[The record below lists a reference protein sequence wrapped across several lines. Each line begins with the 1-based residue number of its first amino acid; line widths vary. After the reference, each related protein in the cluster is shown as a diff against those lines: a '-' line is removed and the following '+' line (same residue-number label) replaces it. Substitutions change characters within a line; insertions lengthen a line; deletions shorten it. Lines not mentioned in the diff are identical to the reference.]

1 MLLLK
6 LEKKVNN
13 YSILNRYNKFTLTLT
28 FLLMYNP
35 FFSKKKTIQ
44 RLFSFIT
51 EEKIKIHTQLVRD
64 CKISEKKVSLLDLTV
79 TEHTTAA

>member
-1 MLLLK
+1 
-6 LEKKVNN
+6 
-13 YSILNRYNKFTLTLT
+13 
-28 FLLMYNP
+28 MYNP